1 MPGVAD
7 GCRGGRLVGWS
18 QERRV
23 GWQQPDTALSPA
35 AKASLLATS
44 SQALPFS
51 FRQGWV
57 VTSPEAL
64 TPKTMEQFLQEF

>member
-1 MPGVAD
+1 M
-7 GCRGGRLVGWS
+7 
-18 QERRV
+18 